1 MANVW
6 AQVRPAHH
14 IGDDDS
20 DDDSDDCTN
29 DDNDDD
35 NDHGDNSAVLSQQLI
50 TGW

>member
-1 MANVW
+1 MTNVS
-6 AQVRPAHH
+6 AQVRPAHY

-35 NDHGDNSAVLSQQLI
+35 NDHGDNSTVLSQQLI
-50 TGW
+50 TG